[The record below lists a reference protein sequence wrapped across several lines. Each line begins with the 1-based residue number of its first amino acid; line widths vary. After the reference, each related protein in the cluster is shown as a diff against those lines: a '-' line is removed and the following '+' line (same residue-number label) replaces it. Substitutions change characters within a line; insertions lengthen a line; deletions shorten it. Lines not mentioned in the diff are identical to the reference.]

1 MMVGEIRCT
10 SSSIPASVL
19 SAFSSSALEA
29 PSSDDV
35 LPVMMRPSLSC
46 MAAAGAPVR
55 AAFSFAAATAG
66 RSSGE
71 MPAVRISSSALQVMS
86 SASSP
91 SIPLRPAQ
99 SVW

>member
-1 MMVGEIRCT
+1 MLFSTVALQALIR
-10 SSSIPASVL
+10 SLA
-19 SAFSSSALEA
+19 
-29 PSSDDV
+29 